1 MKIKYLTSES
11 LSKVS
16 DFLNKG
22 TGFEQFIKTDQFS
35 IDAIDEVTGNTIL
48 HYIMGALRD
57 PEVTNKEE
65 CALRRIAMSSSLA
78 ENYAKLNSINLDGK
92 TPLDIF
98 CDNKEYWGNR
108 YLLYK
113 SDLEDL
119 GYKTRD
125 FLDSYY
131 SEIYKV
137 ILEQG
142 MALPKRFVVE
152 DIISFCDSNG
162 NNLLHILFQH
172 SKKIQHDVVDKALFL
187 MNDITNINC
196 LNKEGK
202 TPLDIFCENGDGWP
216 GNHEAA
222 VAILMLNGLERAEPR
237 AELREASLNKTK
249 GVSRKR
255 SFPQNEH
262 SFVKK
267 LTFVEKLT
275 EERYYNMLRDE
286 SLML

>member
-1 MKIKYLTSES
+1 MKTP
-11 LSKVS
+11 
-16 DFLNKG
+16 FR
-22 TGFEQFIKTDQFS
+22 
-35 IDAIDEVTGNTIL
+35 
-48 HYIMGALRD
+48 HRD
-57 PEVTNKEE
+57 G
-65 CALRRIAMSSSLA
+65 

-187 MNDITNINC
+187 MNC
-196 LNKEGK
+196 
-202 TPLDIFCENGDGWP
+202 
-216 GNHEAA
+216 
-222 VAILMLNGLERAEPR
+222 R
-237 AELREASLNKTK
+237 
-249 GVSRKR
+249 VSRI
-255 SFPQNEH
+255 
-262 SFVKK
+262 
-267 LTFVEKLT
+267 LTPSAINNSKHFDPSEFQAF
-275 EERYYNMLRDE
+275 
-286 SLML
+286 